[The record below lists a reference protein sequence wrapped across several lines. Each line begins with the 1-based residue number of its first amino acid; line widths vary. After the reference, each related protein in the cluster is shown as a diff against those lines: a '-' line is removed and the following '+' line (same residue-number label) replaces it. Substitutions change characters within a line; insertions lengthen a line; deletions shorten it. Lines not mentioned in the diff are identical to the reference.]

1 MAYSTH
7 TMGFGLQSHAIGN
20 RPEWELVDRTERNL
34 WQEIAAATGGVV
46 APGMMLTA
54 AGFGLSVDMNRRVL
68 REYRQTSQLS
78 GKTLLCATV
87 ALLGEGVLDL
97 LDGSVATATGTRSP
111 LGRRADTGSDVCR
124 IGLTAYTLTRC
135 KVVPLYAAGMLAGQ
149 KILTAAP
156 SLIANA
162 RGNEPAVSSWGKVTA
177 AQQRLCLGAYLLSA
191 TCEQLGVEI
200 VDDPT
205 KAAHY
210 GKAAETL
217 YKLATAAL
225 VTSSATSI
233 PAALTYARAAKS

>member
-20 RPEWELVDRTERNL
+20 RPEWELVGRTERNL

-46 APGMMLTA
+46 APGMILTA
-54 AGFGLSVDMNRRVL
+54 TGFGLSVDVNRRLL
-68 REYRQTSQLS
+68 REYQQTGRHS
-78 GKTLLCATV
+78 GRTLLCATA

-124 IGLTAYTLTRC
+124 IGLTTFTLAYC
-135 KVVPLYAAGMLAGQ
+135 KVVPPHAATILAVQ
-149 KILTAAP
+149 KIVTGAP
-156 SLIANA
+156 SVIANA
-162 RGNEPAVSSWGKVTA
+162 RGNEPAVSSYGKVTA
-177 AQQRLCLGAYLLSA
+177 ALQRVCLGAYLLSA
-191 TCEQLGVEI
+191 TCEQLGIETVG
-200 VDDPT
+200 DPA
-205 KAAHY
+205 KAARY
-210 GKAAETL
+210 ATAAETL
-217 YKLATAAL
+217 YGLATTAL